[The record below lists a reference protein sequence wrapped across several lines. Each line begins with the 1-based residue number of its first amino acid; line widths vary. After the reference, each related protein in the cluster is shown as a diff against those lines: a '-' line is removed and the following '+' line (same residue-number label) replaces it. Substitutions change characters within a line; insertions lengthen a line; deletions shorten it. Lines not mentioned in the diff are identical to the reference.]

1 MRRLEFAMAEN
12 NEKEYGYSSTPDSS
26 ETYDGFNKV
35 IKEENSDNLY
45 NISDSTS
52 LEDKSGNVPE
62 KKEKKS
68 STGKDILEM
77 LIYFAVVIV
86 SVLLIHQFVG
96 QQIEVSGSSMESTL
110 HNEDH
115 LILEKISYEF
125 GAPKRFDIV
134 VFRPYSYEK
143 ETYYIKR
150 VIGMPG
156 ETVQIIGS
164 DIFINGEKI
173 DENYGNNPIADGG
186 AAKEPI
192 TLDGD
197 EYFLLGDNRNN
208 SKDSR
213 DTSIGAVKRDAI
225 IGRAWIRIWPFKD
238 FGVLEHQ

>member
-1 MRRLEFAMAEN
+1 MAEN

-52 LEDKSGNVPE
+52 LEDKGGNVPE

-68 STGKDILEM
+68 TTGKDILEM

-173 DENYGNNPIADGG
+173 DERYGNNPIADGG